1 MSMHTDG
8 ASKYREQ
15 IPTVFLKRMESLLG
29 DEYADFLSCYDR
41 HPESGL
47 RVNTLKLTSVEF
59 RQLSF
64 LELSPVAWCP
74 AAFHIPENAQPGKHP
89 HHSAGLYYLQDP
101 SAMLAAE
108 ALAPAPGERVLDLAA
123 APGGKS
129 THLRALMQG
138 QSILVANEIH
148 PRRVWELAE
157 NLERWGADNTII
169 TNERPERLADRF
181 GAYFDKVLLD
191 APCSGEGMFR
201 KSEAA
206 RLAWSPALV
215 ESCARRQVALINQAA
230 RLVRPGGCLLYTT
243 CTFSAEENE
252 GVIAAF
258 LESAPNFELTEFTRQ
273 SGFAAGYD
281 AWSNTTQ
288 AVSAT
293 TDMKQT
299 VRLWPHR
306 IRGEGHFLALL
317 KRTDRGQPRGERRR
331 QADDLSA
338 EARRLFGEFIST
350 SLKSWDREGT
360 IVQRGAYLY
369 KLPPHSPDLKGLH
382 VIHPGL
388 WLGTLKKN
396 RFEPSHALAMS
407 LRPEQAVRVMDLDE
421 AQALAYLQGQ
431 SLVSDNPATGWTL
444 LTFDH
449 YPLGW
454 GKCSQGTVKN
464 YYPHGLRWMG

>member
-1 MSMHTDG
+1 MNLHTDG
-8 ASKYREQ
+8 ASKSREQ
-15 IPTVFLKRMESLLG
+15 IPTAFLKRIESLLG
-29 DEYADFLSCYDR
+29 DEYAVFLSCYDR

-47 RVNTLKLTSVEF
+47 RVNTLKLTPVEF
-59 RQLSF
+59 QQLSP
-64 LELSPVAWCP
+64 LELTPIAWCP
-74 AAFHIPENAQPGKHP
+74 AAFHIPEHAQPGKHP
-89 HHSAGLYYLQDP
+89 HHAAGLYYLQDP

-129 THLRALMQG
+129 THLAALMQG
-138 QSILVANEIH
+138 QGILVANEIH
-148 PRRVWELAE
+148 PKRVWELAE
-157 NLERWGADNTII
+157 NLERWGTGNVAI
-169 TNERPERLADRF
+169 TNETPERLAAHF
-181 GAYFDKVLLD
+181 EAYFDKVLLD

-215 ESCARRQVALINQAA
+215 ASCARRQVTLINQAA

-252 GVIAAF
+252 GVISAF
-258 LESAPNFELTEFTRQ
+258 LDSHPNFELRDFTRQ
-273 SGFAAGYD
+273 SGFVAGYD
-281 AWSNTTQ
+281 AWSYATQ
-288 AVSAT
+288 AISVNA
-293 TDMKQT
+293 DMRQT
-299 VRLWPHR
+299 VRLWPQR

-317 KRTDRGQPRGERRR
+317 RRIDGEQPRGERRR
-331 QADDLSA
+331 QADKLSA
-338 EARRLFGEFIST
+338 EARRLFAEFISA

-369 KLPPHSPDLKGLH
+369 RLPPHSPDLKGLH

-407 LRPEQAVRVMDLDE
+407 LRSEQAVRVMDLDE
-421 AQALAYLQGQ
+421 ATARAYLQGQ
-431 SLVSDNPATGWTL
+431 SLTANTLAAGWTL
-444 LTFDH
+444 LTLEH

-454 GKCSQGTVKN
+454 GKCSQGIVKN
-464 YYPHGLRWMG
+464 YYPHGLRWNG